1 MRLLRFFLWMFPAG
15 LMVLGAGGVSAQDY
29 PARPI
34 RFVTT
39 GIGGSTDFAARNL
52 SQGLTENVGWQI
64 VVENRPTG
72 VIANEF
78 VAKAAPDGYVLL
90 VNTDGMWIGPLL
102 QKVNYDPVRD
112 FIPISLISR
121 APNILVVHPSLPVK
135 SVKELI
141 ALAKAKPGA
150 LNYGAG
156 AIGASTHMASELF
169 KYMAGVNI
177 VFVPFKSSGPSIT
190 ALLGGELQ
198 LMFATTGGITPHI
211 RSGKVRALAV
221 STAEP
226 SALAPGLP
234 TIGSSGLPGYQSAST
249 AGAFAPAKTPAPI
262 INRLHQEFSRAIN
275 RPEVKERFFNGG
287 VEVVDASP
295 EQAAAAVKSE
305 MARLGKMIKEA
316 GIRLE

>member
-1 MRLLRFFLWMFPAG
+1 MSG
-15 LMVLGAGGVSAQDY
+15 QEY

-39 GIGGSTDFAARNL
+39 GIGGSTDFAARNVA
-52 SQGLTENVGWQI
+52 QGLTESVGWQI

-72 VIANEF
+72 FIANEF
-78 VAKAAPDGYVLL
+78 VAKAPPDGYVLL

-102 QKVNYDPVRD
+102 QKANYDPVLD
-112 FIPISLISR
+112 FIPISLMSR
-121 APNILVVHPSLPVK
+121 SVNVLVVHPSLPVK

-141 ALAKAKPGA
+141 ALAKAKPGE

-156 AIGASTHMASELF
+156 AIGASTHIASELF

-177 VFVPFKSSGPSIT
+177 VFVPFKSSGPSVI
-190 ALLGGELQ
+190 ALIRGELQ
-198 LMFATTGGITPHI
+198 LMFATTGAITPHI
-211 RSGKVRALAV
+211 KSGRVRALAV
-221 STAEP
+221 STLEP

-234 TIGSSGLPGYQSAST
+234 TIGASGLPGYQSAST
-249 AGAFAPAKTPAPI
+249 AGAFAPAKTPATI
-262 INRLHQEFSRAIN
+262 INRLHQEISRVLN

-295 EQAAAAVKSE
+295 EQAAAAIKSE
-305 MARLGKMIKEA
+305 MARLGRMIKDA
-316 GIRLE
+316 GIRVE